1 MNNKYV
7 MQLVD
12 STYYTCPE
20 YVVIC
25 EGGHLWAGGDSPEA
39 ATESAMELYMEQEDC
54 ELLAAIEYFASA
66 NVYQLLDDEYV
77 VLGRAK

>member
-1 MNNKYV
+1 MNNKYI

-25 EGGHLWAGGDSPEA
+25 EGGHLWAGGDSTEA
-39 ATESAMELYMEQEDC
+39 AKEAAMDLYMAQENCD
-54 ELLAAIEYFASA
+54 LLAAIEYFASSIT
-66 NVYQLLDDEYV
+66 YHLSCDEYV
-77 VLGRAK
+77 VCGRRK